1 MAILRPEKGVYVD
14 FVDRAPSS
22 GTVTP
27 RTSKRVPVSSLSA
40 VTVQP

>member
-14 FVDRAPSS
+14 FVDR
-22 GTVTP
+22 TVLRDGHP